1 MDSAKIILEKY
12 EEYFNHAVDK
22 GQIKVAEV
30 ICDNCSV
37 YFYDETIE
45 KILYQSNNEKIFN
58 FLIKSSLITGR
69 YEIDID
75 IDRVDESKKNKL
87 YNNVCL
93 ALAFFRSCIKRRKVY
108 DYLKF
113 RTHTAFTLDEMIN
126 ELNEMFSDF
135 NACDLNNLCECK
147 KIPDKSQVYMST
159 DKKTDF
165 NILSITMSTKLKK
178 IFMFNTFYK
187 CFIITNKNYK

>member
-1 MDSAKIILEKY
+1 MDSANIYEAVNKDHFRKIRRIINNKLSKDY
-12 EEYFNHAVDK
+12 CWDEYFNHAVDK

-108 DYLKF
+108 DTY
-113 RTHTAFTLDEMIN
+113 
-126 ELNEMFSDF
+126 S
-135 NACDLNNLCECK
+135 
-147 KIPDKSQVYMST
+147 VYT
-159 DKKTDF
+159 
-165 NILSITMSTKLKK
+165 
-178 IFMFNTFYK
+178 
-187 CFIITNKNYK
+187 